1 MRTVGAGTKS
11 ARGTIFTGMAD
22 PRVSLLIIE
31 DEAVLALDL
40 RATLLAEGYAVVGI
54 AATGPRALE
63 LFEQH
68 PEVGGVLC
76 DIHLQGP
83 WDGIETARR
92 LLALRPVPLIYLT
105 ALADQPTLDEA
116 LTTGPA
122 AYLPKP
128 VSAASLRAALA
139 LALHA
144 IARPVAPVPEPGPD
158 RDALTRDSI
167 LQLDDHVFIKD
178 NSQFVR
184 IPLADILLLEADNTY
199 TSLRTPARKYALRL
213 TLGAVLERLHFAQL
227 VRVHRSF
234 AINIQRVE
242 SFSDAEVTVAGQTV
256 PLGRQYREAFLKQFQ
271 FR

>member
-1 MRTVGAGTKS
+1 MPAP
-11 ARGTIFTGMAD
+11 I
-22 PRVSLLIIE
+22 SLLLIE

-40 RATLLAEGYAVVGI
+40 RATLQAEGYAVVGI
-54 AATGPRALE
+54 APSGPRALE

-68 PEVGGVLC
+68 PEIGGVLC

-83 WDGIETARR
+83 WNGIETARR
-92 LLALRPVPLIYLT
+92 LLAVRPVPLIYLT
-105 ALADQPTLDEA
+105 ALSDQATLDQA

-128 VSAASLRAALA
+128 VSTASLRAALA
-139 LALHA
+139 LALHN
-144 IARPVAPVPEPGPD
+144 IARPVPAAAPPEPAA
-158 RDALTRDSI
+158 DALTRDSI
-167 LQLDDHVFIKD
+167 LQLDDHVFIKE
-178 NSQFVR
+178 NNQFVR

-199 TSLRTPARKYALRL
+199 TALRTPARKYALRL

-234 AINIQRVE
+234 AVNIHRVE
-242 SFSDAEVTVAGQTV
+242 SFSEAEATVAGQTV
-256 PLGRQYREAFLKQFQ
+256 PLGRQYREAFLKHFL

>member
-1 MRTVGAGTKS
+1 MPAP
-11 ARGTIFTGMAD
+11 AQ
-22 PRVSLLIIE
+22 LLIIE

-40 RATLLAEGYAVVGI
+40 RATLQSEGYAVAGI

-63 LFEQH
+63 LFGQH
-68 PEVGGVLC
+68 PEIGGVLC

-92 LLALRPVPLIYLT
+92 LLAVRPVPLIYLT
-105 ALADQPTLDEA
+105 ALADQPTLDRA
-116 LTTGPA
+116 LTTAPA

-139 LALHA
+139 LALHS
-144 IARPVAPVPEPGPD
+144 IARPATPAPAEPAPGP
-158 RDALTRDSI
+158 DALTRDTI
-167 LQLDDHVFIKD
+167 LQLADHVFIKD
-178 NSQFVR
+178 NNQFVR

-199 TSLRTPARKYALRL
+199 TALRTPTRKYALRL

-234 AINIQRVE
+234 AVNIQRVE
-242 SFSDAEVTVAGQTV
+242 SFSDTEATVAGQAV

>member
-1 MRTVGAGTKS
+1 MPA
-11 ARGTIFTGMAD
+11 
-22 PRVSLLIIE
+22 PLQLLIVE

-40 RATLLAEGYAVVGI
+40 RATLQAEGYAVAGI

-63 LFEQH
+63 LFTQH
-68 PEVGGVLC
+68 PVDGVLC

-83 WDGIETARR
+83 WEGIETARR
-92 LLALRPVPLIYLT
+92 LLAVRPVPLLYLT
-105 ALADQPTLDEA
+105 ALADQPTLDRA
-116 LTTGPA
+116 LTTAPA

-139 LALHA
+139 LALHSV
-144 IARPVAPVPEPGPD
+144 ARPALAAPPEPAP
-158 RDALTRDSI
+158 DALTRDTI
-167 LQLDDHVFIKD
+167 LQLDEHVFIKD

-199 TSLRTPARKYALRL
+199 TSLRTPTRKYALRL

-242 SFSDAEVTVAGQTV
+242 SFSDTEATVAGQAV

>member
-1 MRTVGAGTKS
+1 MS
-11 ARGTIFTGMAD
+11 A
-22 PRVSLLIIE
+22 PVQLLLIE

-54 AATGPRALE
+54 AASGPRALE
-63 LFEQH
+63 LFGQH
-68 PEVGGVLC
+68 PEIGGVLC

-92 LLALRPVPLIYLT
+92 LLALRPVPLLYLT
-105 ALADQPTLDEA
+105 ALADQATLDRA
-116 LTTGPA
+116 LATTGAA

-139 LALHA
+139 LALHSF
-144 IARPVAPVPEPGPD
+144 ARPAPAVPTPETPPETLN
-158 RDALTRDSI
+158 REAI
-167 LQLDDHVFIKD
+167 LQFDDQVFIKD
-178 NSQFVR
+178 QNQFVR

-199 TSLRTPARKYALRL
+199 TSLRTATRKYALRL
-213 TLGAVLERLHFAQL
+213 TLGAVLERLPVAHL
-227 VRVHRSF
+227 VRVHRSY
-234 AINIQRVE
+234 AVNIQRVE